1 MEKDF
6 MLKNISYIYCY
17 FQIYVYICPEMQL
30 EMEKIQSV
38 RELVLNTLTNMG
50 IKYEIDEDDEFLTFD
65 YQDMEFDVVEDN
77 DNRHITLRYIN
88 LEFSGEIEDL
98 IRRRRIINKVS
109 KTSNVV
115 IYTTSGATFYNRN
128 ILFIKEIP
136 EIEDYLRSQLQ
147 EVVRAYEMVKEA
159 LQKEQEKK
167 KNVDKRDSRDE
178 ASAQTKEL
186 FIKTISELD
195 CEYEPWTNE
204 DSTLDSILFDY
215 GGEKFRATFYDY
227 YREVVIENHYATY
240 SVELSDLKKVKH
252 LCEAVNKAN
261 HENDITTTYTI
272 EHESNKIYA
281 ASHCIIS
288 FMAEMPKLLSYLR
301 SVLDSFYDVRILI
314 EDEMEKA
321 EEIEKLGDLHQEPNW

>member
-1 MEKDF
+1 
-6 MLKNISYIYCY
+6 
-17 FQIYVYICPEMQL
+17 
-30 EMEKIQSV
+30 MEKIQSV

-77 DNRHITLRYIN
+77 DSRYITLRYIN
-88 LEFSGEIEDL
+88 LEFCGEIEDL

-147 EVVRAYEMVKEA
+147 EVKRAYEMVKEA

-167 KNVDKRDSRDE
+167 NKNVDKRDSRDKD
-178 ASAQTKEL
+178 SARTKEL

-215 GGEKFRATFYDY
+215 GGEKFRATFHDY
-227 YREVVIENHYATY
+227 FREVVIENHYVTY

-321 EEIEKLGDLHQEPNW
+321 EEIEKLGDLHQEPN